1 MNFTPSSGFHVA
13 IYSDNSPK
21 DYERVLDFPTVK
33 QTKGSGNKV
42 SYPDLCLPEVKRGPG
57 GGGGGGKK
65 LGSGPLLK
73 WAPAKIQIQIF

>member
-42 SYPDLCLPEVKRGPG
+42 SYPDLCFSACPRLSEGRG
-57 GGGGGGKK
+57 GGGG
-65 LGSGPLLK
+65 
-73 WAPAKIQIQIF
+73 ANN